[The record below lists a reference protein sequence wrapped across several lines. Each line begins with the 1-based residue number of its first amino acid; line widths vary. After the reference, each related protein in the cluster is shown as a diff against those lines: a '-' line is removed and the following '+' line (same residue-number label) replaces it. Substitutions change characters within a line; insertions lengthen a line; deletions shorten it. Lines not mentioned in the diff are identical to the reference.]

1 MSVVSAGACTGPAER
16 LTQAVLAAWR
26 RGGGVGGAIVVLRDD
41 PVVRLLMGAWLLLAL
56 LGAKVQ
62 KTSKREKK
70 IGVEEHEMQ
79 LISINGKKYVEMP
92 EK

>member
-1 MSVVSAGACTGPAER
+1 M
-16 LTQAVLAAWR
+16 
-26 RGGGVGGAIVVLRDD
+26 
-41 PVVRLLMGAWLLLAL
+41 VRVLMGAWLLLAL

-62 KTSKREKK
+62 KASKREKK

>member
-1 MSVVSAGACTGPAER
+1 
-16 LTQAVLAAWR
+16 LF
-26 RGGGVGGAIVVLRDD
+26 GGALVELRDD
-41 PVVRLLMGAWLLLAL
+41 PVVRVLMGAWLLLAL

-62 KTSKREKK
+62 KASKREKK